1 MANLPKAA
9 IWYAK
14 RGWHVI
20 PLHNPIFD
28 DAGACIGCSCEEW
41 RRSDKYRQWLEER
54 GRGDSFD
61 PAYTCHTPGKHPRLY
76 DWEAKATNDLEQV
89 GRWWQQWPSAN
100 IGIAAGKSGLVVL
113 DADTYKTGGEWDRA
127 WGETVTSL
135 TGGGGEHLVFAHPP
149 GEPLGGSSRGLPKW
163 VDVRAHGG
171 QFVAPP
177 SVHPSGNRYQW
188 EEGYGPHEMEPA
200 ILPEPIA
207 LLLAEAKAAPPVEFG
222 AATAVDLEAYAD
234 KLPGLVMA
242 LLRGDRSSIDFWLVR
257 AMVKAGMEPAEI
269 KAVWDNHDPTG
280 KYSDKNGHGPDYLGR
295 TIAGAT
301 AHIGEKKQVATYY
314 DEA

>member
-1 MANLPKAA
+1 MANLTKAA

-14 RGWHVI
+14 HGWFVV
-20 PLHNPIFD
+20 PLHTPLFN
-28 DAGACIGCSCEEW
+28 DAGECVGCSCEDW
-41 RRSDKYRQWLEER
+41 KRANMRDKYGNLQS
-54 GRGDSFD
+54 DYSC
-61 PAYTCHTPGKHPRLY
+61 PTPGKHPRHNA
-76 DWEAKATNDLEQV
+76 WEERASNDVDQV
-89 GRWWQQWPSAN
+89 ARWWAAWPDAN

-113 DADTYKTGGEWDRA
+113 DADTYKDGGGQWAHE
-127 WGETVTSL
+127 WGETITSL
-135 TGGGGEHLVFAHPP
+135 TGGGGEHLVYAHPS
-149 GEPLGGSSRGLPKW
+149 GDPLGGSSRGLPKW

-222 AATAVDLEAYAD
+222 APASVDLEAYAD

-269 KAVWDNHDPTG
+269 KAVWDNFDPTG
-280 KYSDKNGHGPDYLGR
+280 KYSDKGRSGDDYLAR
-295 TIAGAT
+295 TIAGALEHMAQRQRPLPAIAKERT
-301 AHIGEKKQVATYY
+301 AA
-314 DEA
+314 